1 MFCRREFQRVANEK
15 LEVSKAKE
23 LITSE
28 DQELQTTLER
38 SSETLSSLARVISEA
53 NTTLL
58 KAQEAQHRRH
68 ELALRR
74 RTLLGE
80 DIDGIAAACPAS
92 GDSEERGFGERRSAV
107 DEEQVRREK
116 EVSEERVADLSR
128 QLLEAQQQV
137 TKKKQNLASWDSQLA
152 ELQVHKQMAV
162 DRRAFRDASSINSQI
177 KALTATRE
185 VEAQQ
190 LQGAVDLLA
199 ALNEKLTEA
208 RLRAD
213 LLALRVQDSNEKMEE
228 NRVRICEQ

>member
-1 MFCRREFQRVANEK
+1 MCCRREFQRVANEK

-23 LITSE
+23 LIASE
-28 DQELQTTLER
+28 DQVLQTTLER
-38 SSETLSSLARVISEA
+38 SSETLSSLERVISEA

-80 DIDGIAAACPAS
+80 DVDGMAAACSAS
-92 GDSEERGFGERRSAV
+92 GDGEEGGFCERRSAV
-107 DEEQVRREK
+107 DEEQVRRER

-162 DRRAFRDASSINSQI
+162 DKRAFRDASSINSQI

-185 VEAQQ
+185 VEAEQ

-213 LLALRVQDSNEKMEE
+213 SLALQVQDSNEKMEE

>member
-1 MFCRREFQRVANEK
+1 M
-15 LEVSKAKE
+15 
-23 LITSE
+23 
-28 DQELQTTLER
+28 
-38 SSETLSSLARVISEA
+38 
-53 NTTLL
+53 
-58 KAQEAQHRRH
+58 
-68 ELALRR
+68 
-74 RTLLGE
+74 
-80 DIDGIAAACPAS
+80 
-92 GDSEERGFGERRSAV
+92 
-107 DEEQVRREK
+107 
-116 EVSEERVADLSR
+116 
-128 QLLEAQQQV
+128 

-152 ELQVHKQMAV
+152 ELQVQKQMAV

>member
-1 MFCRREFQRVANEK
+1 MCCRREFQRVANEK

-23 LITSE
+23 LIASE
-28 DQELQTTLER
+28 DQVLQTTLER
-38 SSETLSSLARVISEA
+38 SSETLSSLERVISEA

-80 DIDGIAAACPAS
+80 DVDGMAAACSAS
-92 GDSEERGFGERRSAV
+92 GDGEEGGFCERRSAV
-107 DEEQVRREK
+107 DEEQVRRER
-116 EVSEERVADLSR
+116 EVSEERVAD

-162 DRRAFRDASSINSQI
+162 DKRAFRDASSINSQI

-185 VEAQQ
+185 VEAEQ

-213 LLALRVQDSNEKMEE
+213 SLALQVQDSNEKMEE
-228 NRVRICEQ
+228 NRVRICVQ